1 MEYERFKKILDLQK
15 EHSKRISDLYDL
27 KVDLLDTFDE
37 LQTTISLLW
46 DEILTVEGADWLSW
60 FLYEKNYISGEL
72 REDLTAWDENKKE
85 ICKDLRGLY
94 DYLKESNY
102 FRIKNQ

>member
-1 MEYERFKKILDLQK
+1 MEFESFEKILNLQRD
-15 EHSKRISDLYDL
+15 HSKKISDLYVL

-37 LQTTISLLW
+37 MQAAISLLW

-60 FLYEKNYISGEL
+60 FLYEKDYIGGEL
-72 REDLTAWDENKKE
+72 REDLTAWDADKQE

-94 DYLKESNY
+94 DHLKESNY
-102 FRIKNQ
+102 FRVRNQ